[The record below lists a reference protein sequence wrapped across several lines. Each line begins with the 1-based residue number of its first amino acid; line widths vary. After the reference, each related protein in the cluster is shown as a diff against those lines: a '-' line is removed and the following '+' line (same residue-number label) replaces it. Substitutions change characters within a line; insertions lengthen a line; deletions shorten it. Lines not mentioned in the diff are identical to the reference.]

1 MNNQKKSLIM
11 LISAIV
17 AFLLFVTFFVIGI
30 TYSGGAFA
38 KTVLIIISVLVLL
51 LALELFYLSLLSKD
65 TEPNYFLFNANTNCN
80 ISVSKLTFQT
90 INVRMNRYLAG
101 YAASEGKLWTD
112 KVLDNPAIEMDEA
125 FKPLVA
131 YKLLFDLAE
140 RDAEAAWRCFELAS
154 NKTVDFIA
162 IGLEKNGDAEFAKAL
177 RKIKS
182 ITPVDIAHLRDM
194 LLKNKR
200 YLQGKMLKYVTQN
213 INKF

>member
-11 LISAIV
+11 LISAVV
-17 AFLLFVTFFVIGI
+17 ALLLFVTFLVIGI
-30 TYSGGAFA
+30 TYSGGAVA

-51 LALELFYLSLLSKD
+51 LALELFYLSLLTKD
-65 TEPNYFLFNANTNCN
+65 TEPNYFLFNPTTNSN
-80 ISVSKLTFQT
+80 MPVSKLTFQA

-112 KVLDNPAIEMDEA
+112 KVLDNPAIEMDEV

-131 YKLLFDLAE
+131 YKLLFDLAD
-140 RDAEAAWRCFELAS
+140 RDAEAAWKCFELAS
-154 NKTVDFIA
+154 ARTVEFIA
-162 IGLEKNGDAEFAKAL
+162 IGLEKNGDVEFAKAL

-182 ITPVDIAHLRDM
+182 SAPVDLARLRDM
-194 LLKNKR
+194 LIKNKR
-200 YLQGKMLKYVTQN
+200 YLQGKMFQYVTQN